1 MKRVINS
8 MVMFCMVVLLAA
20 CKGDI
25 GSLVKEKEYPMDK
38 AESYAKLIDM
48 LKEKVDQK
56 RFKIVAMSFCER
68 GELTNSMLFVNLTMV
83 NPDNMTFKQ
92 TFYTDGTVGDMDEK
106 SMSFNDIDYKKLK
119 GIELSEIDPAQ
130 LEKYITE
137 AKKLVPQGC
146 TFKSVRSFDMNEV
159 LPEKLSLGVNEAEVG
174 SIKKSIS
181 IGFTEDGKETE
192 ESAGKVV
199 NVYYTADVNV
209 NPDGTVSLDD

>member
-1 MKRVINS
+1 

-48 LKEKVDQK
+48 LKEKIDQK
-56 RFKIVAMSFCER
+56 RFKIVAMSFCEK

-106 SMSFNDIDYKKLK
+106 ACLSMTL
-119 GIELSEIDPAQ
+119 
-130 LEKYITE
+130 T
-137 AKKLVPQGC
+137 
-146 TFKSVRSFDMNEV
+146 TKS
-159 LPEKLSLGVNEAEVG
+159 
-174 SIKKSIS
+174 
-181 IGFTEDGKETE
+181 
-192 ESAGKVV
+192 
-199 NVYYTADVNV
+199 
-209 NPDGTVSLDD
+209 